1 MAINIKVSYNGFIPT
16 KAHLEDAGWDLYTPR
31 DFTLKAKSSE
41 VIDTEVCIQI
51 PNNYCGL
58 LVSKS
63 GLNVKHDITS
73 TGLIDSGYQGSI
85 RVKLYNNGD
94 NDYTFKRGEK
104 ISQLVLLPIL
114 QEKFNLVEDFNEKT
128 DRGQN
133 GFGSSGK

>member
-1 MAINIKVSYNGFIPT
+1 M
-16 KAHLEDAGWDLYTPR
+16 
-31 DFTLKAKSSE
+31 
-41 VIDTEVCIQI
+41 
-51 PNNYCGL
+51 

>member
-1 MAINIKVSYNGFIPT
+1 MAIKIKVSYNGFIPT
-16 KAHLEDAGWDLYTPR
+16 KAHDEDAGWDLYTPK
-31 DFTLKAKSSE
+31 DFTLKARSSE

-51 PNNYCGL
+51 PNYYCGL

-104 ISQLVLLPIL
+104 ISQLVLLPIMS
-114 QEKFNLVEDFNEKT
+114 EKFALVEDFDET
-128 DRGQN
+128 TQRGIK